1 MFTARR
7 IWTESDVTACQF
19 YRDELDIRLQ
29 VQVKKK
35 FLKIET
41 KSKTFCVRIKKKNDI
56 HIYMFNINLWCFEI
70 GDYVMI

>member
-1 MFTARR
+1 MFTALK

-35 FLKIET
+35 FKKIET

-56 HIYMFNINLWCFEI
+56 HLLLEIYVQYKL
-70 GDYVMI
+70 VML